1 MKIDRVLGFWELA
14 LYGLVSILALSIDVA
29 TLIVCTETF
38 GLHYLL
44 SAALAFLLGVSVAY
58 VLSVTWAFK
67 VRARTNRR
75 QEFLIFA
82 GIGIAGLGLNEFVM
96 WNGTE
101 LLGLH
106 YLVSKMLSA
115 MLVFF
120 FNFGL
125 RKMLLFSDG
134 GQVEMVRR

>member
-1 MKIDRVLGFWELA
+1 MKNDRVIGFWELA
-14 LYGLVSILALSIDVA
+14 RYGLVSILALSIDFS
-29 TLIVCTETF
+29 TLIICTETF
-38 GLHYLL
+38 ELHYLL
-44 SAALAFLLGVSVAY
+44 SAALAFTLGVSVAY
-58 VLSVTWAFK
+58 GLSITWAFK
-67 VRARTNRR
+67 VRARSDRR

-82 GIGIAGLGLNEFVM
+82 GIGIAGLALNEFVM

-115 MLVFF
+115 LLVFF

-125 RKMLLFSDG
+125 RKTLLFSDV
-134 GQVEMVRR
+134 GQAAMVRK